1 MKRMFV
7 AISLAALVALSPL
20 PAMAQSAHAAGGG
33 SYNKHMRHSRNS
45 SRERARAG
53 AEHVRTMHHHHAPV
67 APKS

>member
-1 MKRMFV
+1 MIKTFV
-7 AISLAALVALSPL
+7 VIGLGAVIVFSPL
-20 PAMAQSAHAAGGG
+20 AAMAQSAHAGEGG
-33 SYNKHMRHSRNS
+33 SYNKHMRHSRNA